1 MADFIYLMETRL
13 SPDQQRAVAL
23 VTGVVRAHEM
33 NIYLTGGAVRDI
45 ISGFIIRDLD
55 FSVQGNAL
63 KLQKDFE
70 KAGAITEATDE
81 TTRTIMLLLP
91 GNVRA
96 EITST
101 RSERYDKPGKPAEI
115 TPGTIYDDMRR
126 RDFTVNAMA
135 LSLNP
140 GSRGL
145 LTDPFNGVADIE
157 AKVLRVLH
165 NYAFYEDPSR
175 LIRATRLITR
185 FHWTLEERTQ
195 ARYDAAK
202 ENNYIDNIS
211 DRTVGHEIEQLAH
224 EEGPIDVLKALE
236 KEGWLK
242 VLAPHLSVAKV
253 DAPGLTQ
260 LFKFRQQLQD
270 LGINPDA
277 SPIVMHFLTRK
288 MADKEIAAMQKQIVN
303 KGFVERWKHLEDD
316 AKDFAKKL
324 LARDLTLPSQSW
336 KFMMTH
342 RPDALLFN
350 AITPRASAVEQK
362 IKNFLTKWPL
372 VRQKLPFPEMA
383 EMRITPE
390 HPEYKKIQDEAF
402 LLLLDGKLRSHSEIV
417 KFLEPYSPPEPPP
430 PPPPQR
436 RGRAKKEVAAG
447 PVAPGEQ
454 APKKRGRKPKNA
466 LAEAPAP
473 APVPAGE
480 AAKTATAA
488 ASTMQPSEAKQRPV
502 PVPVKKGVPAAPP
515 EKKVAPA
522 KPPAK
527 KPEPKKPEPK
537 KLEKKKPELKKA
549 GPKTT
554 GQKTTGPKNTGLKPK
569 PAGAKHAGQ
578 KKAAPA
584 KKPAGKKK

>member
-1 MADFIYLMETRL
+1 MADFIYLMDTRL

-23 VTGVVRAHEM
+23 VTEVARAHEM
-33 NIYLTGGAVRDI
+33 NVFLTGGAVRDI

-70 KAGAITEATDE
+70 KAGALTEATDD

-96 EITST
+96 EVTST
-101 RSERYDKPGKPAEI
+101 RSEKYEKPGRPPET

-157 AKVLRVLH
+157 LKVLRVLH
-165 NYAFYEDPSR
+165 NYAFYEEPSR
-175 LIRATRLITR
+175 LIRATRLSTR

-202 ENNYIDNIS
+202 ENNYIENIS
-211 DRTVGHEIEQLAH
+211 DRAVGHEIEQLAH
-224 EEGPIDVLKALE
+224 EENPVEVLKALE

-242 VLAPHLSVAKV
+242 VLEPHMSVAKV
-253 DAPGLTQ
+253 DSAGLSQ
-260 LFKFRQQLQD
+260 LFKVKPQMQELT
-270 LGINPDA
+270 LNPDA

-288 MADKEIAAMQKQIVN
+288 LPDKDVSAMQKQIVN
-303 KGFVERWKHLEDD
+303 KGFVERWKNLEDD

-324 LARDLTLPSQSW
+324 MAKDLAQPSGTW
-336 KFMMTH
+336 KFLMAN

-350 AITPRASAVEQK
+350 AITSRPAAVEQK
-362 IKNFLTKWPL
+362 IKNFLTKWPQL
-372 VRQKLPFPEMA
+372 KQKLPFPEMA

-390 HPEYKKIQDEAF
+390 HPEYKKILDEAF
-402 LLLLDGKLRSHSEIV
+402 LLLLDSKLRTHNEIV

-430 PPPPQR
+430 PPPPPR
-436 RGRAKKEVAAG
+436 RGRGKKEAAPG
-447 PVAPGEQ
+447 APGE
-454 APKKRGRKPKNA
+454 APKKRGRKPKA
-466 LAEAPAP
+466 APAAAPEAAPAP
-473 APVPAGE
+473 AAEPPKPAPVG
-480 AAKTATAA
+480 T
-488 ASTMQPSEAKQRPV
+488 
-502 PVPVKKGVPAAPP
+502 
-515 EKKVAPA
+515 APA
-522 KPPAK
+522 KPAPAAAK
-527 KPEPKKPEPK
+527 
-537 KLEKKKPELKKA
+537 
-549 GPKTT
+549 
-554 GQKTTGPKNTGLKPK
+554 QK
-569 PAGAKHAGQ
+569 PAAASA

-584 KKPAGKKK
+584 KAKPAKKAAGKKPAAKKPAKKAPAKKKK

>member
-13 SPDQQRAVAL
+13 TPDQQRAVTL
-23 VTGVVRAHEM
+23 VTDVARAHEM
-33 NIYLTGGAVRDI
+33 NIFLTGGAVRDI

-70 KAGAITEATDE
+70 KAGAVTEATDE

-96 EITST
+96 EVTST
-101 RSERYDKPGKPAEI
+101 RSEKYDKPGKPAEI
-115 TPGTIYDDMRR
+115 TQGTIYDDMRR

-165 NYAFYEDPSR
+165 NYAFYEEPSR

-195 ARYDAAK
+195 ARFDAAK
-202 ENNYIDNIS
+202 ENNYIENVS
-211 DRTVGHEIEQLAH
+211 DRALGHEIEQLAH
-224 EEGPIDVLKALE
+224 EDNPVEVLKALE

-242 VLAPHLSVAKV
+242 ILAPHLSVAKV
-253 DAPGLTQ
+253 DTAGLTQ
-260 LFKFRQQLQD
+260 VFKVKQQLQD
-270 LGINPDA
+270 VGLNPDA
-277 SPIVMHFLTRK
+277 GPIVMHFLTRK
-288 MADKEIAAMQKQIVN
+288 LADKDVTAMQKQIVN

-324 LARDLTLPSQSW
+324 MARDLALPSQTW
-336 KFMMTH
+336 KFLMTN

-372 VRQKLPFPEMA
+372 LKQKLVFPEMA

-402 LLLLDGKLRSHSEIV
+402 LLLLDGKLRSHTEIV

-430 PPPPQR
+430 PPPPVR
-436 RGRAKKEVAAG
+436 RGRGKKDAVAGAAG
-447 PVAPGEQ
+447 DQP
-454 APKKRGRKPKNA
+454 PKKRGRKPKNVEGA
-466 LAEAPAP
+466 PEPAAAPVAEQGKGTPTPAAKQATPAAKQPAAGAKQKAAPPAPAKKEAPA
-473 APVPAGE
+473 
-480 AAKTATAA
+480 AKA
-488 ASTMQPSEAKQRPV
+488 
-502 PVPVKKGVPAAPP
+502 
-515 EKKVAPA
+515 APA
-522 KPPAK
+522 KAAAKPAAK
-527 KPEPKKPEPK
+527 KPAPKKPEPK
-537 KLEKKKPELKKA
+537 KAALKKKP
-549 GPKTT
+549 
-554 GQKTTGPKNTGLKPK
+554 
-569 PAGAKHAGQ
+569 
-578 KKAAPA
+578 APA
-584 KKPAGKKK
+584 KKAGKKK

>member
-23 VTGVVRAHEM
+23 VTEVTRAHEM
-33 NIYLTGGAVRDI
+33 NVFLTGGAVRDI
-45 ISGFIIRDLD
+45 LSGFIIRDLD

-70 KAGAITEATDE
+70 KAGAVTEATDDI
-81 TTRTIMLLLP
+81 TRTIMLLLP

-96 EITST
+96 EVTST
-101 RSERYDKPGKPAEI
+101 RSERYDKPGRPPETAS
-115 TPGTIYDDMRR
+115 GTIYDDMRR

-145 LTDPFNGVADIE
+145 LTDPFNGMADIE

-165 NYAFYEDPSR
+165 NYAFYEEPSR
-175 LIRATRLITR
+175 LIRATRLSTR

-202 ENNYIDNIS
+202 ENNYIENVS
-211 DRTVGHEIEQLAH
+211 DRAVGHEIEQLAH
-224 EEGPIDVLKALE
+224 EENPVEVLKALE
-236 KEGWLK
+236 REGWLK
-242 VLAPHLSVAKV
+242 VLSPHMSVAKV
-253 DAPGLTQ
+253 DSAGLSQ
-260 LFKFRQQLQD
+260 LFKIKQQMQE
-270 LGINPDA
+270 LGLNPDS

-288 MADKEIAAMQKQIVN
+288 LGDKDISAMQKQILN

-316 AKDFAKKL
+316 ARDFAKKL
-324 LARDLTLPSQSW
+324 MARDLALPSQTW
-336 KFMMTH
+336 KFLMTN

-362 IKNFLTKWPL
+362 IKNFLTKWPQ

-390 HPEYKKIQDEAF
+390 HPEYKKILDEAF

-417 KFLEPYSPPEPPP
+417 RFLEPYSPPEPPP
-430 PPPPQR
+430 PPPPPR
-436 RGRAKKEVAAG
+436 RGRGKKEAAAG

-454 APKKRGRKPKNA
+454 PPKKRGRKPKGA
-466 LAEAPAP
+466 TDGAPTAVPAAAAAEAAKAAAAP
-473 APVPAGE
+473 ASAAPPASIKPASAKPVPAKP
-480 AAKTATAA
+480 ASATARQKPA
-488 ASTMQPSEAKQRPV
+488 PPASKKA
-502 PVPVKKGVPAAPP
+502 PVKA
-515 EKKVAPA
+515 
-522 KPPAK
+522 
-527 KPEPKKPEPK
+527 
-537 KLEKKKPELKKA
+537 
-549 GPKTT
+549 
-554 GQKTTGPKNTGLKPK
+554 
-569 PAGAKHAGQ
+569 
-578 KKAAPA
+578 AAPA
-584 KKPAGKKK
+584 KKAAPQKAASKKPAPKKAAKAPAKKGKKK

>member
-13 SPDQQRAVAL
+13 SPDQQRAVTL
-23 VTGVVRAHEM
+23 VTDVARAHEM
-33 NIYLTGGAVRDI
+33 NIFLTGGAVRDI

-70 KAGAITEATDE
+70 KAGAVTEATDE
-81 TTRTIMLLLP
+81 NTRTIMLLLP

-96 EITST
+96 EVTST
-101 RSERYDKPGKPAEI
+101 RSEKYDKPGKPPEI
-115 TPGTIYDDMRR
+115 TQGTIYDDMRR

-157 AKVLRVLH
+157 SKVLRVLH
-165 NYAFYEDPSR
+165 NYAFYEEPSR
-175 LIRATRLITR
+175 LIRASRLITR

-195 ARYDAAK
+195 ARYEAAK
-202 ENNYIDNIS
+202 ENNYIENVS
-211 DRTVGHEIEQLAH
+211 DRALGHEIEQLAH
-224 EEGPIDVLKALE
+224 EDNPIEVLKALE

-242 VLAPHLSVAKV
+242 TVAPHLSVAKV
-253 DAPGLTQ
+253 DTAGLIQ
-260 LFKFRQQLQD
+260 VFKVKQQLQEVG
-270 LGINPDA
+270 LNPDA
-277 SPIVMHFLTRK
+277 GPMVMHFLTRK
-288 MADKEIAAMQKQIVN
+288 LGDKDISAMQKQIVN
-303 KGFVERWKHLEDD
+303 KGFVERWKNLEDD

-324 LARDLTLPSQSW
+324 MARELTLPSQTW
-336 KFMMTH
+336 KFLMTN

-402 LLLLDGKLRSHSEIV
+402 LMLLDGKLRSHTEIV

-430 PPPPQR
+430 PPPPPR
-436 RGRAKKEVAAG
+436 RGRGKKDPAAAG
-447 PVAPGEQ
+447 AAGDQ

-466 LAEAPAP
+466 VEGAPGPAAPVAEPAKGTPPPASASKQPVAAAKQKAVPPAP
-473 APVPAGE
+473 AKKA
-480 AAKTATAA
+480 AAKATPVKAPVKAA
-488 ASTMQPSEAKQRPV
+488 AK
-502 PVPVKKGVPAAPP
+502 PAA
-515 EKKVAPA
+515 KKPVAK
-522 KPPAK
+522 KPVAK
-527 KPEPKKPEPK
+527 KPEPKK
-537 KLEKKKPELKKA
+537 
-549 GPKTT
+549 
-554 GQKTTGPKNTGLKPK
+554 K
-569 PAGAKHAGQ
+569 PA
-578 KKAAPA
+578 A
-584 KKPAGKKK
+584 KKPGKRK